1 MRLSQEALA
10 FIEYF
15 DGLKGDGRLSDNYSI
30 GQITLNPET
39 CYSTKESLKNAESTA
54 TRVS

>member
-1 MRLSQEALA
+1 MAYQAPMCRDCLEALA

-15 DGLKGDGRLSDNYSI
+15 DGLKGDGRLSNNYSI

-39 CYSTKESLKNAESTA
+39 CY
-54 TRVS
+54 